1 VDTVTVTTS
10 ATEPVQIVRFQVS
23 PDRIRVGQ
31 SSNLDWQVLNADTVT
46 ITEIGAVPANGTRA
60 VSPRVTTTYRLTAT
74 NRNGSVT
81 ATATVVVEEEP
92 MAAFTACS
100 VSPMNIIAGESAT
113 ILFATSNAESV
124 EISGGVGPVPTS
136 GTRVVTPT
144 QTTTYT
150 LTARNARGPVTCNVT
165 VQVTQGTAPRVI
177 SFTANPTS
185 ITAGNSSTLSWN
197 VENADTVTITNLGT
211 VNASGSRSVSPTA
224 TTTYTLTATN
234 RNGTVTA
241 TTTIT
246 VTPGTGGP
254 GDPGPGPGP
263 GPAPTITACTA
274 SPSTSAAPGNP
285 VTINFTAANA
295 SRVVFSPAVSGTIG
309 TSGPVTVSPTATTT
323 YTLTAQ
329 GTENRTAVCTVTVTV
344 TPAPPPP
351 TAVISGGAVI
361 ETFIREVVLS
371 GEESVNPTGGA
382 LTYIWTPLYSGA
394 AVLDQGQ
401 PRTRVQLGGLAGD
414 YPFQLTVRNPAG
426 AESTAVVTVRFRG
439 DDLR

>member
-1 VDTVTVTTS
+1 
-10 ATEPVQIVRFQVS
+10 
-23 PDRIRVGQ
+23 
-31 SSNLDWQVLNADTVT
+31 
-46 ITEIGAVPANGTRA
+46 
-60 VSPRVTTTYRLTAT
+60 
-74 NRNGSVT
+74 
-81 ATATVVVEEEP
+81 VEEEP

-100 VSPMNIIAGESAT
+100 VSPMNIMAGESAT
-113 ILFATSNAESV
+113 ILFATSNAESLS
-124 EISGGVGPVPTS
+124 ISGGIGPVATS
-136 GTRVVTPT
+136 GTQVVTPT

-150 LTARNARGPVTCNVT
+150 LTANNARGPVTCNVT

-177 SFTANPTS
+177 GFTANPTS
-185 ITAGNSSTLSWN
+185 ITAGNSSTLTWN
-197 VENADTVTITNLGT
+197 VENAETVTITNLGT
-211 VNASGSRSVSPTA
+211 VNANGSRSVSPTA

-254 GDPGPGPGP
+254 GDPGPGA
-263 GPAPTITACTA
+263 APTITACNA

-329 GTENRTAVCTVTVTV
+329 GTENRTAVCTVTITV
-344 TPAPPPP
+344 TPAAEPP

-361 ETFIREVVLS
+361 ETFVRQVILS
-371 GEESVNPTGGA
+371 GEESVSPTGGA
-382 LTYIWTPLYSGA
+382 LTYTWTPLYSGA
-394 AVLDQGQ
+394 AILDQGQ

-426 AESTAVVTVRFRG
+426 AESSAVVTVRFRG